1 MSAVGISIHVVMG
14 GTFGITGSGIALGL
28 GISLISGIFGTS
40 RVDFGYSAVEIPLRF
55 QQVFSRIALVPSP
68 KQVL

>member
-14 GTFGITGSGIALGL
+14 GTFGITGSGIGLGL

-40 RVDFGYSAVEIPLRF
+40 RIDFGYSTIEIPLRF
-55 QQVFSRIALVPSP
+55 
-68 KQVL
+68 

>member
-1 MSAVGISIHVVMG
+1 MG

-40 RVDFGYSAVEIPLRF
+40 RIDFGYSAVVIPLRF
-55 QQVFSRIALVPSP
+55 E
-68 KQVL
+68 